1 MGLTYLTSKGLSLEL
16 WAENIKDGRCPD
28 FFVLL
33 ALNAL
38 LETHAVVHI
47 SNGKTWMTLNDPPEN
62 HDRIL
67 ERCEYHLVYLG
78 KGNFIELAERQQ
90 PLIVVH
96 SDDDVKTVE
105 LGRLTFDEEE
115 TLNSVLSKGL
125 DVVLKP
131 KSALVPARTPLR
143 HTQIKQELSDN
154 IYVDAVTRKS
164 CTVDQIPVNET
175 QHNETDNQ
183 SKKTRRELV
192 VKLQKLA
199 IDEKGNVIMTNE
211 LKQNMLSTSGY
222 DSEETIIYNPDEM
235 SPPKSS
241 KLTEHATES
250 KRSKARKSRRSTT
263 KSGFRIS
270 VYGIKRKRKPTYL
283 GCKIPGCSLKF
294 PSVREWNSHHRLVH
308 QGIQLTCTVCKKRFN
323 TPSFLRDHV
332 YVHSKINYKCEKC
345 DKNFLFKSLYRIHVR
360 THLRSKIHKCFAG
373 SCNKEYKWPQ
383 DLHRHIQTHLKG
395 RYDCNICDYSNT
407 QEYLL
412 KRHLKKHSD
421 KMNYQCEFCEFR
433 RKWYTQL
440 KRHST
445 KCTITK
451 SKKPK

>member
-1 MGLTYLTSKGLSLEL
+1 M
-16 WAENIKDGRCPD
+16 
-28 FFVLL
+28 LL

-47 SNGKTWMTLNDPPEN
+47 SNDKTWTTLNDPPEN

-67 ERCEYHLVYLG
+67 EHCEYHLVYLG
-78 KGNFIELAERQQ
+78 KGNFIELVERQR
-90 PLIVVH
+90 PLIVIH

-105 LGRLTFDEEE
+105 LGQLTFDEEE
-115 TLNSVLSKGL
+115 TLNSVISKGL
-125 DVVLKP
+125 DVVLNP
-131 KSALVPARTPLR
+131 KSALVPARTPLG
-143 HTQIKQELSDN
+143 HTQIKQELPDTT
-154 IYVDAVTRKS
+154 YVDAATKKS
-164 CTVDQIPVNET
+164 CIVDQIPVNET

-199 IDEKGNVIMTNE
+199 IDEKGDVIMTNE

-222 DSEETIIYNPDEM
+222 DSEETIIYNPGEIT
-235 SPPKSS
+235 PPKSS

-250 KRSKARKSRRSTT
+250 KRSKAHKSRRSTT
-263 KSGFRIS
+263 KSGFHIS
-270 VYGIKRKRKPTYL
+270 VHRIKCKRKRTYL

-294 PSVREWNSHHRLVH
+294 PSVRDWNSHHRLVH
-308 QGIQLTCTVCKKRFN
+308 HGIQLTCTVCKKRFN

-373 SCNKEYKWPQ
+373 SCNKEYKWPL
-383 DLHRHIQTHLKG
+383 DLHRHIQTHLKR

-412 KRHLKKHSD
+412 K
-421 KMNYQCEFCEFR
+421 
-433 RKWYTQL
+433 
-440 KRHST
+440 
-445 KCTITK
+445 
-451 SKKPK
+451 